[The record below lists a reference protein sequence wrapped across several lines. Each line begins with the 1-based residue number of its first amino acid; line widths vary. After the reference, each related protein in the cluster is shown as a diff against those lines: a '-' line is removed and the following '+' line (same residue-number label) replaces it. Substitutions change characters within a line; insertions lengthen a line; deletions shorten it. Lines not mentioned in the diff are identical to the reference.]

1 MRPPLPLRIDIQ
13 GISAISSEQRSEFEC
28 GRHTDGV
35 ALNLVRASVLII
47 VLLLAAT
54 YGLTSV
60 QKQSD
65 PWLDPVV
72 TQGEFESTTW
82 IKANTGPTDRF
93 QADIFGGELIMGMT
107 TRIPIVGGDWANAP
121 NPVANMQDS
130 QQIYQTQSA
139 SEASA
144 LCKQYNLSY
153 VFVPLN
159 RMVFC
164 GYGWIY
170 VDTTKFE
177 DSNYFKLVYSN
188 QDVRIY
194 KVV

>member
-1 MRPPLPLRIDIQ
+1 MDR
-13 GISAISSEQRSEFEC
+13 
-28 GRHTDGV
+28 V
-35 ALNLVRASVLII
+35 ALNLIRASFVVA

-54 YGLTSV
+54 YGLASV
-60 QKQSD
+60 HKESD

-72 TQGEFESTTW
+72 TQGEFEATPW
-82 IKANTGPTDRF
+82 IKANTNSSDHF

-107 TRIPIVGGDWANAP
+107 TRVPIVGGDWANAP
-121 NPVANMQDS
+121 DPIANMRDS
-130 QQIYQTQSA
+130 QQIYQTQVA

-144 LCKQYNLSY
+144 LCKQYNLTY

-159 RMVFC
+159 RQVFC
-164 GYGWIY
+164 GFGWMPIEAA
-170 VDTTKFE
+170 KFE
-177 DSNYFKLVYSN
+177 DSNYFKLAYSN